1 MSAPVVALMLAL
13 LLGIQPITTDLYLPA
28 LPTLGREL
36 HAGVAAVQLTLSA
49 LIICFG
55 IGQLVCGPLADR
67 FGRRPVLLAGLGLY
81 TVASVA
87 SAAAPSIAGLIG
99 WRALQGAAMAAAVT
113 CARSMLRDLFEPH
126 EGARVM
132 SRAAM
137 GLGLIAMLSPLLGGV
152 LVQWVSWR
160 AALLVLSLFG
170 AGTLAFVAWRFDET
184 LRVRDP
190 RATQLLPMLRNWRQV
205 AAHPG
210 FRAWTALLSFSYAAL
225 FLFLASSSFVF
236 IDVLGASRI
245 GCGLLMAGG
254 CLAYIGGTLLCRRLL
269 ARGDLRRAVRIAAG
283 FSLAGGGTMAL
294 LSLAGVHTLWAVA
307 LPQWI
312 FAIGHG
318 IHQPCAQAGA
328 VGPFPDK
335 AGTAAAL
342 SGFAMMLASF
352 AVGLWFGAAFDGTV
366 YPLTLGMGAMTAGIA
381 LVAWTLVQRHG
392 HTPVLSSPQ
401 PA

>member
-1 MSAPVVALMLAL
+1 MTAPVVALMLAL
-13 LLGIQPITTDLYLPA
+13 LLGIQPITTDLYLPT
-28 LPTLGREL
+28 LPTLAREL
-36 HAGVAAVQLTLSA
+36 HAGVAAVQLTLSV

-55 IGQLVCGPLADR
+55 VGQLVCGPLADR
-67 FGRRPVLLAGLGLY
+67 FGRRPVLLWGMALY

-87 SAAAPSIAGLIG
+87 SAAAPSIEWLIG

-113 CARSMLRDLFEPH
+113 CGRSMLRDLYDPH

-137 GLGLIAMLSPLLGGV
+137 GLGLIAMASPLVGGV

-160 AALLVLSLFG
+160 AALLALSLFG
-170 AGTLAFVAWRFDET
+170 AGTLAFIAWRFRET
-184 LRVRDP
+184 LQLRNP
-190 RATQLLPMLRNWRQV
+190 RATQLRPLLHNWRHV

-210 FRAWTALLSFSYAAL
+210 FRAWTALLCFSYGAL

-236 IDVLGASRI
+236 IDVLGASRV
-245 GCGLLMAGG
+245 GYGFLMAGG
-254 CLAYIGGTLLCRRLL
+254 CLAYIAGTLLCRRLL
-269 ARGDLRRAVRIAAG
+269 AQGDLRRAVRIAAC
-283 FSLAGGGTMAL
+283 FSLAGGSTLAL
-294 LSLAGVHTLWAVA
+294 LSLAGVHGIWAVA
-307 LPQWI
+307 LPQWV

-342 SGFAMMLASF
+342 SGFAMMAAAS
-352 AVGLWFGAAFDGTV
+352 AAGLWVGANLDGTV

-381 LVAWTLVQRHG
+381 AVAWTLVQRHG
-392 HTPVLSSPQ
+392 HTPALPTPQ